1 MLHADRVPLII
12 NPGMAQREK
21 LEEEH
26 VIILG
31 NKLWYMQKKK
41 KEVMFLPGNM
51 KKMFFE
57 KVQRDTLSHLRK
69 LHDVE
74 YLKGGLRYRST
85 VIDFFF
91 FLFLWY

>member
-1 MLHADRVPLII
+1 MLHADRVPLLI

-41 KEVMFLPGNM
+41 
-51 KKMFFE
+51 
-57 KVQRDTLSHLRK
+57 R
-69 LHDVE
+69 
-74 YLKGGLRYRST
+74 
-85 VIDFFF
+85 
-91 FLFLWY
+91 